1 MESKSGSWSTFSL
14 ELPLIAP
21 HSVKSVQI
29 RSYFWSVFSRIR
41 TEYGEILR
49 ISPYSVQMRENE
61 ACNFIKKTLKQRCF
75 SVNTGKFFKTP
86 VLKNTWLLL
95 YWYTFVTAMSF
106 LFSGNMCLFV
116 LSWRHFNYVIKQ
128 VI

>member
-1 MESKSGSWSTFSL
+1 MLYKRAVLKNLAIFTKKPPVFDCLFNKVAGRIF
-14 ELPLIAP
+14 P
-21 HSVKSVQI
+21 HSQI
-29 RSYFWSVFSRIR
+29 
-41 TEYGEILR
+41 LH

-61 ACNFIKKTLKQRCF
+61 ACNFIKKTLKRRCF

-86 VLKNTWLLL
+86 VFKNTWLLL
-95 YWYTFVTAMSF
+95 YGYTFVTTMSF
-106 LFSGNMCLFV
+106 VFSGNMCLFV